1 VIEVGGFILRDAA
14 PIPVGQI
21 AQHWIDRDQKTGID
35 HRTEMTVE
43 VR

>member
-1 VIEVGGFILRDAA
+1 MIGMRGFILRDAA
-14 PIPVGQI
+14 PIPVEQI